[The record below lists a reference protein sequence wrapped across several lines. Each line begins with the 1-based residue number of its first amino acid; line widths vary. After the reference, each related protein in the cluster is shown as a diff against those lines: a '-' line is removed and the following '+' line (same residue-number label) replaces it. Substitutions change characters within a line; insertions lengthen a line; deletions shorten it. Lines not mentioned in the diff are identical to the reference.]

1 MTSRLLSSSLIV
13 ALAAATP
20 LLAVSPS
27 VLAAETARTTSPS
40 SPSVSVVRAA
50 INDVVQTVVFTGTLV
65 AREEVLVSP
74 EVEGLRIVEL
84 LADEGDEVSTGQVLA
99 RLDRQTLEIQL
110 AQNAA
115 SIAKIEA
122 SLVDARN
129 SYDRTK
135 TLQSQGN
142 AAPSTLDKTVASLR
156 GLEADLA
163 LTQAQRRDIELK
175 LARTEIKAQ
184 RPGVISRRTAK
195 IGQQAT
201 SAGEPLFRIIANS
214 EIELEAE
221 IIETRIAQI
230 RKGAKAI
237 ISVSEGKTVHGKVRL
252 VPSEVDKS
260 SRLGKV
266 RIALDKDPVL
276 RIGAFGRGTIEI
288 ARSRGVTIPLGALVN
303 SEKGARVQVVVGD
316 KVETRQ
322 VKIGIRSEALVEIVE
337 GLTEGDMIVLR
348 AGSFLRDGDQVR
360 PVIVAN
366 R

>member
-1 MTSRLLSSSLIV
+1 MTHRVFSVSLFLALV
-13 ALAAATP
+13 AVMPGQTGFI
-20 LLAVSPS
+20 PS
-27 VLAAETARTTSPS
+27 AQAAEAARTSSP

-50 INDVVQTVVFTGTLV
+50 KNDIAQTVVFTGTLV

-84 LADEGDEVSTGQVLA
+84 LADEGEEVKEGQVLA

-129 SYDRTK
+129 SFDRTR

-142 AAPSTLDKTVASLR
+142 AAPAALDRSVASLR

-163 LTQAQRRDIELK
+163 LANAQRRDIELR
-175 LARTEIKAQ
+175 LSRTELKAQ
-184 RPGVISRRTAK
+184 RAGLISRRTAK

-201 SAGEPLFRIIANS
+201 SAGEPLFRIIANG

-221 IIETRIAQI
+221 IIETRITQI
-230 RKGAKAI
+230 KRDAKAFV
-237 ISVSEGKTVHGKVRL
+237 SVSEGKTVNGKVRL
-252 VPSEVDKS
+252 VPSEVDKV

-266 RIALDKDPVL
+266 RIALEKDPSL

-288 ARSRGVTIPLGALVN
+288 ARSSGVTIPLGALVN
-303 SEKGARVQVVVGD
+303 SEKGSRVQVVVGD
-316 KVETRQ
+316 KVETRM
-322 VKIGIRSEALVEIVE
+322 VRIGIRSETMVEIVE
-337 GLTEGDMIVLR
+337 GLSEGDLVVSR
-348 AGSFLRDGDQVR
+348 AGSFLRDGDMVR
-360 PVIVAN
+360 PVLAAN